1 MPDPF
6 EALREPA
13 APVAPDPLFAAHL
26 RARLARALS
35 LPKGVTVSNA
45 TLERPAGEAADR
57 PPEPAIVPYL
67 IVADARR
74 ALDWYAEHLGGRKRG
89 EPMVMADG
97 RVGHAEMD
105 FAGSV
110 VFLADEPSAGEVP
123 HSEVAAPG
131 AGAPA
136 TVSLTYTVA
145 DVDGLVDVAVD
156 GGAILERPPADYPYG
171 RNAVVRDP
179 FGHRWIVSG
188 PVPAAQESA
197 AGSAAPATA
206 TGHVAYMSL
215 WVPDA
220 DRAARFF
227 GDVLGWRF
235 RPGSG
240 PQSHQVSG
248 QSLPHGLFGTGEAS
262 TLFLCFGVADLDAA
276 VERVR
281 AAGGTASPPAARPYG
296 RTSDCTDNQGT
307 PLALVEAPEDPEG
320 AAPAQ
325 RHGDVAY
332 VTLEVVDSGKARAFY
347 SSVLGWRF
355 HPGRVADGWEVD
367 DVVPMVGMRGG
378 MARATTV
385 PMYQV
390 DDIAAAVARIRA
402 RGGTATEPERQPYG
416 VMADCTDDQGT
427 RFYLG
432 QF

>member
-6 EALREPA
+6 EALREPTV
-13 APVAPDPLFAAHL
+13 PVAPDPLFAAHL

-35 LPKGVTVSNA
+35 LPKGVTVSNV
-45 TLERPAGEAADR
+45 TLDRPAGAVGDR

-74 ALDWYAEHLGGRKRG
+74 ALDWYAEHLGARRRG

-105 FAGSV
+105 FGGSA
-110 VFLADEPSAGEVP
+110 VFLADEPSPGRPP

-131 AGAPA
+131 AGAAA

-145 DVDGLVDVAVD
+145 DVDRVVDAAVN
-156 GGAILERPPADYPYG
+156 GGATLERAAADHPYG

-188 PVPAAQESA
+188 PVPAANA
-197 AGSAAPATA
+197 AAAASPAPATA
-206 TGHVAYMSL
+206 TSHIAYMSL

-220 DRAARFF
+220 DRAAQFF
-227 GDVLGWRF
+227 GEILGWRY
-235 RPGSG
+235 RPGNG
-240 PQSHQVSG
+240 PQRHQVSG
-248 QSLPHGLFGTGEAS
+248 QSLHHGLFGTREPS

-281 AAGGTASPPAARPYG
+281 AAGGTATPPTVQPFG
-296 RTSDCTDNQGT
+296 RVSDCTDNQGT
-307 PLALVEAPEDPEG
+307 PFALVETGDDSQGSAPG
-320 AAPAQ
+320 Q

-332 VTLEVVDSGKARAFY
+332 LTMEVVDSGHARAFY

-355 HPGRVADGWEVD
+355 RPARVMDGWEVD
-367 DVVPMVGMRGG
+367 DVVPMVGMKGG
-378 MARATTV
+378 EARATTV

-402 RGGTATEPERQPYG
+402 RGGSATDPERQPYG
-416 VMADCTDDQGT
+416 VTSACTDDQGT